1 MLRLTVKM
9 LLSVAVFISASV
21 LSKTIGT
28 PQQSVFF
35 RNQQFSFGV
44 FKRDW
49 GKRLS
54 AEKVKSFMLKDHE
67 FECPFK
73 CLNEPKCF
81 SFNIATFPD
90 LKGLHLCELLAAD
103 KYRVKNK
110 LQANASFNHWSPLV
124 SRLGLAF

>member
-1 MLRLTVKM
+1 M
-9 LLSVAVFISASV
+9 LLSVAVFVTASV
-21 LSKTIGT
+21 LSKTFGT

-35 RNQQFSFGV
+35 RYQQFSFGI

-67 FECPFK
+67 FDCPFK

-90 LKGLHLCELLAAD
+90 LNGLHLCELLAAD
-103 KYRVKNK
+103 KYRAKNK
-110 LQANASFNHWSPLV
+110 LQTNASFNHWSALV
-124 SRLGLAF
+124 SRLGSIFLISL